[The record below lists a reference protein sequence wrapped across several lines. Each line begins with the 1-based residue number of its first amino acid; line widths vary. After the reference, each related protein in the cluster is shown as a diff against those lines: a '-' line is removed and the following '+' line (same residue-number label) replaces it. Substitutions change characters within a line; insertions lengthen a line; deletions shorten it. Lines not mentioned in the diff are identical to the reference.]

1 MAKDIYEN
9 IDDVKCSLDNA
20 QRSFRKNNG
29 LRGELD
35 LMLAEASIRYLREK
49 RGCFWCW
56 RATAAGGMQALRTT
70 ERKNLRLCRALWCSR
85 LNRRYSRQARQIK
98 PGRRMLLRQRNLLSQ
113 I

>member
-35 LMLAEASIRYLREK
+35 LMLAVCQCMEQAEAGSGFGSAFGTGRLR
-49 RGCFWCW
+49 
-56 RATAAGGMQALRTT
+56 
-70 ERKNLRLCRALWCSR
+70 RLVVCRHYA
-85 LNRRYSRQARQIK
+85 
-98 PGRRMLLRQRNLLSQ
+98 
-113 I
+113 

>member
-49 RGCFWCW
+49 
-56 RATAAGGMQALRTT
+56 T
-70 ERKNLRLCRALWCSR
+70 RLCQCMEQAEAGSGFGGTFGTGR
-85 LNRRYSRQARQIK
+85 LRRLVVCRHYA
-98 PGRRMLLRQRNLLSQ
+98 
-113 I
+113 

>member
-35 LMLAEASIRYLREK
+35 LMMAEASIRYLREK
-49 RGCFWCW
+49 RGF
-56 RATAAGGMQALRTT
+56 ASVEQAEAGSGFGCTFGTGGLR
-70 ERKNLRLCRALWCSR
+70 RLVVCRHYA
-85 LNRRYSRQARQIK
+85 
-98 PGRRMLLRQRNLLSQ
+98 
-113 I
+113 